1 MKEVE
6 INTNES
12 EHKEDSSK
20 EKFNKEKAEFEKTNK
35 KYISN
40 EVNIVSQDLQISKT
54 TPNNNNRAGRKP
66 KNEEHRE
73 CESGTSKEHKK
84 KFETEEE
91 NNQTW
96 RVSSYRQRKKNKK
109 ALELC
114 EKQIMH
120 GNEQDYLDE
129 IWSIIKR
136 VIIEVANKSLPK
148 KKMRFIRDRLGL
160 LIEETDKLEFNLT
173 IEKIN
178 TDLQLEIQQAED
190 I

>member
-1 MKEVE
+1 MKGVE
-6 INTNES
+6 INMNES

-20 EKFNKEKAEFEKTNK
+20 EKSDKEKAKFGKTNE

-40 EVNIVSQDLQISKT
+40 EAK
-54 TPNNNNRAGRKP
+54 
-66 KNEEHRE
+66 
-73 CESGTSKEHKK
+73 KENWEQ
-84 KFETEEE
+84 F
-91 NNQTW
+91 
-96 RVSSYRQRKKNKK
+96 RVELDRILKNKK

-120 GNEQDYLDE
+120 KNEQDHLDE
-129 IWSIIKR
+129 IWSIIER
-136 VIIEVANKSLPK
+136 ATIEAANKSLPK

-160 LIEETDKLEFNLT
+160 PIEETDKLEFNLT
-173 IEKIN
+173 IKKIN